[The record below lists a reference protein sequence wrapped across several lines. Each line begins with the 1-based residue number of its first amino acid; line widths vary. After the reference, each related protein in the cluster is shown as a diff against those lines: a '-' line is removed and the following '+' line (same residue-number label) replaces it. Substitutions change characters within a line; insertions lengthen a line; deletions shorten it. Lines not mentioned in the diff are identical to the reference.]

1 MKPAEELRGQLH
13 LDAFRRNAWVY
24 ARNYR
29 RGQCIDWDT
38 AREAIANMSEAACYI
53 ADHIRLHGRVKA
65 LVIVSHNGRIDGH
78 AKRFANGLIR
88 FLNAFKNGPPAD
100 RYEALMAIQLLDDA
114 AARLSEIPLGQALD
128 RLSVNVELVEL
139 DATVEGRGATK

>member
-1 MKPAEELRGQLH
+1 MKPSEELRGQLH

-38 AREAIANMSEAACYI
+38 AREAIGNMSEAACYI
-53 ADHIRLHGRVKA
+53 ADTIRLSGHVKA
-65 LVIVSHNGRIDGH
+65 LVIVFHNGKADGH

-114 AARLSEIPLGQALD
+114 AARMSETPPGQALD
-128 RLSVNVELVEL
+128 RLIVNVELVDL
-139 DATVEGRGATK
+139 AATVEVRGAT